1 MSKRES
7 LLDFY
12 FDKRKRSWHFTVIC
26 RNVWNLSTKLLETF
40 FFFFLSLIFHTCRSK
55 IARTYA
61 IALFLNLYYFTLAPR
76 WFSDFLFYRRTINEI
91 ALFLRRDKTEKLK
104 TGERFNL
111 RIADLS
117 FGNNRFFLDPSN
129 FFFKYK
135 TILLSES
142 LSFRKNFGGV
152 NKFALQEK

>member
-1 MSKRES
+1 MISTSIKGNVADISQLFVEMCEIY
-7 LLDFY
+7 LLNCSRLF
-12 FDKRKRSWHFTVIC
+12 S
-26 RNVWNLSTKLLETF
+26 
-40 FFFFLSLIFHTCRSK
+40 FFFLSLIFHTCRWK

-104 TGERFNL
+104 AGERFNL

-142 LSFRKNFGGV
+142 LSFRKNFGGI
-152 NKFALQEK
+152 NK